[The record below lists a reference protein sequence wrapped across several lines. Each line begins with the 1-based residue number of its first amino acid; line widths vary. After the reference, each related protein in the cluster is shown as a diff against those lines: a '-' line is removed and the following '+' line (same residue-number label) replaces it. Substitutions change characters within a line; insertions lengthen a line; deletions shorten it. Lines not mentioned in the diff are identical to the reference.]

1 MLALGWP
8 GRLARAAE
16 AAGATVDFNYDIR
29 PMISAKCFHCHGP
42 DEKSRKAKLRLD
54 LRAEALKEHEDGP
67 TIVPGSASD
76 SALIARI
83 TSRDPDEVMPPPKED
98 HALTA
103 QEIQLLQRWID
114 QGAEYKPHWAFV
126 KPEQAAIPGDADY
139 DLKLAELAKTDPKRA
154 PEVAGKQAEWRKWP
168 RNPIDHFVLER
179 MLGQG
184 LTPSPEADSS
194 TLCRRLYF
202 DLTGLPPSLDE
213 VDTFREASSR
223 DPQAAIESLVDQLL
237 ASPAYGERWA
247 KMWLDLAR
255 YADSTGYGSDRFR
268 LNIWP
273 YRDWVI
279 NAFNRDLPYDQFTIE
294 QLAGDLL
301 PNATA
306 EQITATAFHRNT
318 MTNTEGGVQPEEY
331 RVAAVKDRVATTGQ
345 VWMGLT
351 VGCAQCHS
359 HKFDPIPQTDYY
371 RLFAVFNE
379 TEDANRGDEEPTMPL
394 PTPEE
399 AAKMDAIKQ
408 EIGAIQAK
416 MTGSTPEVDA
426 EERQWEAQ
434 MAHPA
439 QWRLLTPFEVSAA
452 SGTTLAAQP
461 DGSFL
466 AVGSDHPEKDTYT
479 VKAHSDLH
487 GITAFRVEALPDE
500 TLPAGGP
507 GRAENGN
514 AVLSELTVAVERP
527 STKPV
532 RGRYLRITLPN
543 AREGLALAEVQV
555 FSKGENI
562 AVRGKASQSST
573 DFGGL
578 AQRAIDGNTN
588 GNFAKGKSISHTGRD
603 KDPWWEVDLETE
615 ADIDKIVIWNRTD
628 GVGNRLSNFQVE
640 LLDWNRRQTW
650 QTTVAASPNPSV
662 AMRPD
667 GSRAV
672 ELRNASADF
681 SQDGWLAANAID
693 GDLKTGWAFIP
704 EIGKA
709 HAAVFE
715 TAAPVDARDDAL
727 ALTLRQVYGWR
738 HTIGRFRIWATTQ
751 SPPPR
756 ELPPGI
762 RTILAINPGAR
773 DAKQREELASYFRPL
788 SRAYADLGKQ
798 LDARRA
804 ALAAIKPVML
814 PVMRELSA
822 AKQRE
827 THLLNKGNYL
837 APGEKVVPGLLS
849 AFPSSMPADS
859 KIDRLALARWL
870 VSPENPLTARVAVNR
885 YWAQLFGL
893 GIVESEE
900 DFGTQGALP
909 THPHLLDWLAVTFES
924 PKAPRG
930 NDENRT
936 SAEALRDA
944 HGATGANDDGTSGA
958 KGDLKASGLGW
969 DMKALLKLIVT
980 SATYR
985 QASKVTPDAL
995 ERDARNQFLSHAPR
1009 RRLDAEAVRDQALAL
1024 SGLLSHKIGGPS
1036 VYPPQPDGLWKV
1048 AFNGGQNA
1056 YPTSKGEDRYRRGI
1070 YTFWRR
1076 TMPYPSM
1083 ATFDAPS
1090 RESCTMRRLPTN
1102 TPLQAFVTMNDP
1114 VFVECAQALGRRIV
1128 REGGSDTGSR
1138 IRYGLQLCLSR
1149 PPENAQVKALASLY
1163 EDELATY
1170 RGDPA
1175 GALKLSTEPLGPLPA
1190 GADAAEM
1197 AAWVVVANVLLNLDA
1212 ILTKS

>member
-1 MLALGWP
+1 M
-8 GRLARAAE
+8 RAADPD
-16 AAGATVDFNYDIR
+16 GAKVDFNYDIR
-29 PMISAKCFHCHGP
+29 PIISSKCFHCHGP

-67 TIVPGSASD
+67 TIVAGSSAD
-76 SALIARI
+76 SALMARI
-83 TSRDPDEVMPPPKED
+83 TSKDPDEVMPPPKED

-103 QEIQLLQRWID
+103 QEVQLLERWID
-114 QGAEYKPHWAFV
+114 QGAEYKPHWSFV
-126 KPEQAAIPGDADY
+126 KPERAAIPGEADF
-139 DLKLAELAKTDPKRA
+139 DEKLADLAKTDPTRA
-154 PEVAGKQAEWRKWP
+154 REVTAKKAEWRQWP
-168 RNPIDHFVLER
+168 RNPIDHFVLAR

-184 LTPSPEADSS
+184 LTPSPEADPS

-202 DLTGLPPSLDE
+202 DLTGLPPSPDE
-213 VDTFREASSR
+213 VDTFREAASR
-223 DPQAAIESLVDQLL
+223 DAQGAIESLVDQLL

-279 NAFNRDLPYDQFTIE
+279 NAFNRDLRYDQFTIE

-301 PNATA
+301 PNATP

-331 RVAAVKDRVATTGQ
+331 RVAAVKDRIATTGQ

-399 AAKMDAIKQ
+399 TAKMDAVKK
-408 EIGAIQAK
+408 EMAEIQAK
-416 MTGSTPEVDA
+416 MKGSTPEFEA
-426 EERQWEAQ
+426 EERVWEAQ
-434 MAHPA
+434 LAQPA
-439 QWRLLTPFEVSAA
+439 QWRMLKPFEVSAA

-466 AVGSDHPEKDTYT
+466 AVGSDHPDKDTYT

-487 GITAFRVEALPDE
+487 GITAFRVEVLPDD

-514 AVLSELTVAVERP
+514 AVLSELSVAVEP
-527 STKPV
+527 PAAKPI
-532 RGRYLRITLPN
+532 RGRYLRVTLPN
-543 AREGLALAEVQV
+543 AKEGLALAEVQV

-573 DFGGL
+573 DFGGV

-603 KDPWWEVDLETE
+603 KDPWWEVDLGAE
-615 ADIDKIVIWNRTD
+615 AEIENIVIWNRTD
-628 GVGNRLSNFQVE
+628 GVGKRLANFQVE
-640 LLDWNRRQTW
+640 LLDADRKQAWEQV
-650 QTTVAASPNPSV
+650 VAAPPNPSAAV
-662 AMRPD
+662 RPD

-672 ELRNASADF
+672 ALRNASADF
-681 SQDGWLAANAID
+681 SQDGWLAENAID
-693 GDLKTGWAFIP
+693 GDLKTGWAFVP

-709 HAAVFE
+709 HAAVFD
-715 TAAPVDARDDAL
+715 TAAPIDARDDVL

-751 SPPPR
+751 SPAPR
-756 ELPPGI
+756 ELPPGV
-762 RTILAINPGAR
+762 RTILAIAPGAR
-773 DAKQREELASYFRPL
+773 DAKQQEELASYFRPL

-798 LDARRA
+798 LDAKRA
-804 ALAAIKPVML
+804 ELAAIKPVML
-814 PVMRELSA
+814 PVMRELPA
-822 AKQRE
+822 AKRRE

-837 APGEKVVPGLLS
+837 TPGDKVEPGLLS
-849 AFPSSMPADS
+849 AFDSFVPADA
-859 KIDRLALARWL
+859 KIDRLTAARWL

-885 YWAQLFGL
+885 FWAQLFGT

-909 THPHLLDWLAVTFES
+909 THPQLLDWLARTFEL
-924 PKAPRG
+924 PRG
-930 NDENRT
+930 NDETRMT
-936 SAEALRDA
+936 
-944 HGATGANDDGTSGA
+944 NDDGGGGA
-958 KGDLKASGLGW
+958 KSRGFASGLGW
-969 DMKALLKLIVT
+969 DMKALLKMMVT

-985 QASKVTPDAL
+985 QASRVTADVL
-995 ERDARNQFLSHAPR
+995 ERDARNRFLSHAPR
-1009 RRLDAEAVRDQALAL
+1009 RRLDAESVRDQALAL
-1024 SGLLSHKIGGPS
+1024 SGLLSHKLGGPS

-1090 RESCTMRRLPTN
+1090 RESCTVRRLPTN

-1114 VFVECAQALGRRIV
+1114 VFVECAQALGRRIA
-1128 REGGSDTGSR
+1128 REGGSDTESR
-1138 IRYGLQLCLSR
+1138 MRYALQLCLCR
-1149 PPENAQVKALASLY
+1149 PPEDAQVKALTGLY
-1163 EDELATY
+1163 EDELANY
-1170 RGDPA
+1170 RSDPA

-1197 AAWVVVANVLLNLDA
+1197 AAWMVVANVLLNLDA
-1212 ILTKS
+1212 VLTKS

>member
-1 MLALGWP
+1 MLHRFFFSLTAALALGWV
-8 GRLARAAE
+8 ARSAHAADP
-16 AAGATVDFNYDIR
+16 ASAKVDFNYDIR
-29 PMISAKCFHCHGP
+29 PIISTKCFHCHGP

-54 LRAEALKEHEDGP
+54 LRGEALKEHEDGP

-83 TSRDPDEVMPPPKED
+83 TSKDSDEVMPPPKED

-103 QEIQLLQRWID
+103 QEVQLLKRWID
-114 QGAEYKPHWAFV
+114 QGAEYKPHWSFV
-126 KPEQAAIPGDADY
+126 KPERAAIPGDADY
-139 DLKLAELAKTDPKRA
+139 DVTLADLAKTDPKRA
-154 PEVAGKQAEWRKWP
+154 REVTEQRSEWRQWP
-168 RNPIDHFVLER
+168 RNPIDHFVLAR

-184 LTPSPEADSS
+184 LTPSPEADPS

-202 DLTGLPPSLDE
+202 DLAGLPPSLDE
-213 VDTFREASSR
+213 VDTFREAASR

-279 NAFNRDLPYDQFTIE
+279 NAFNRNLPYDQFTIE

-301 PNATA
+301 PNATP

-331 RVAAVKDRVATTGQ
+331 RVAAVKDRIATTGQ

-379 TEDANRGDEEPTMPL
+379 TEDANRGDEEPTLPL

-399 AAKMDAIKQ
+399 IAKTDEVKK
-408 EIGAIQAK
+408 EISAIQAK
-416 MTGSTPEVDA
+416 MKGSTPEMDR
-426 EERQWEAQ
+426 EERNWEAQ

-439 QWRLLTPFEVSAA
+439 QWRMLTPFEVTAA
-452 SGTTLAAQP
+452 SGTTLAAQA

-466 AVGSDHPEKDTYT
+466 AVGSDHPDTDTYT

-487 GITAFRVEALPDE
+487 GITAFRVEVLPDDS
-500 TLPAGGP
+500 LPARGP

-514 AVLSELTVAVERP
+514 AVLSELRVTVEPPAA
-527 STKPV
+527 KPI
-532 RGRYLRITLPN
+532 RGRYLRVTLPN
-543 AREGLALAEVQV
+543 AKEGLALAEVQV
-555 FSKGENI
+555 FSMGENI

-573 DFGGL
+573 DFGGA

-588 GNFAKGKSISHTGRD
+588 GNFAKGKSVSHTGRD
-603 KDPWWEVDLETE
+603 EDPWWEVDLGAE
-615 ADIDKIVIWNRTD
+615 AEVENIVIWNRTD
-628 GVGNRLSNFQVE
+628 GVEGRLANFQVE
-640 LLDWNRRQTW
+640 LLDGDRKQSW
-650 QTTVAASPNPSV
+650 QQTVAAPPKPSV
-662 AMRPD
+662 AISPD

-672 ELRNASADF
+672 TLRNASADF
-681 SQDGWLAANAID
+681 SQDGWSAENAID
-693 GDLKTGWAFIP
+693 GDLKTGWAFVP
-704 EIGKA
+704 ETGKA

-715 TAAPVDARDDAL
+715 TAAPLDARDDVL

-738 HTIGRFRIWATTQ
+738 HTIGRFRVWATTQ
-751 SPPPR
+751 APAPR

-762 RTILAINPGAR
+762 WTVLAIDPGAR

-788 SRAYADLGKQ
+788 SRAYAGLGKL
-798 LDARRA
+798 LDAKRA
-804 ALAAIKPVML
+804 ELAAIKPVML
-814 PVMRELSA
+814 PVMRELPV

-837 APGEKVVPGLLS
+837 TPGDKVEPGLLS
-849 AFPSSMPADS
+849 AFSAFVPADT
-859 KIDRLALARWL
+859 KIDRLTAARWL

-885 YWAQLFGL
+885 FWAQLFGT

-909 THPHLLDWLAVTFES
+909 SHPQLLDWLAVAFMS
-924 PKAPRG
+924 PKTPG
-930 NDENRT
+930 SNGET
-936 SAEALRDA
+936 PKLSEEAM
-944 HGATGANDDGTSGA
+944 
-958 KGDLKASGLGW
+958 GW
-969 DMKALLKLIVT
+969 DMKAMLRLIVT

-985 QASKVTPDAL
+985 QASKVTPDVL
-995 ERDARNQFLSHAPR
+995 ERDGRNRYLSHAPR

-1024 SGLLSHKIGGPS
+1024 SGLLSHKLGGPS

-1090 RESCTMRRLPTN
+1090 RESCTLRRLPTN

-1128 REGGSDTGSR
+1128 REGGNDTESR
-1138 IRYGLQLCLSR
+1138 MRYALQLCLCR
-1149 PPENAQVKALASLY
+1149 PPEEAQVKALTGLY
-1163 EDELATY
+1163 KDELATY
-1170 RGDPA
+1170 RADPE
-1175 GALKLSTEPLGPLPA
+1175 GALKLATQPLGPLPA

-1197 AAWVVVANVLLNLDA
+1197 AAWMVVANVLLNLDA
-1212 ILTKS
+1212 VLTKS

>member
-1 MLALGWP
+1 MFHRSLFPLFLMVALGWST
-8 GRLARAAE
+8 GAAD
-16 AAGATVDFNYDIR
+16 ASDPAGAKVDFNYDIR
-29 PMISAKCFHCHGP
+29 PIISTKCFHCHGP

-54 LRAEALKEHEDGP
+54 LRGEALKEHEDGP

-83 TSRDPDEVMPPPKED
+83 TSKDADEVMPPPKED

-103 QEIQLLQRWID
+103 QEVQLLKRWID
-114 QGAEYKPHWAFV
+114 QGAEYKAHWSFV
-126 KPEQAAIPGDADY
+126 KPERGAIPGDADY
-139 DLKLAELAKTDPKRA
+139 DAKLADLAKTDPKRA
-154 PEVAGKQAEWRKWP
+154 QEVTGKQAEWRQWP
-168 RNPIDHFVLER
+168 RNPIDHFVLAR

-194 TLCRRLYF
+194 ALCRRLYF

-213 VDTFREASSR
+213 MDTFREAASR
-223 DPQAAIESLVDQLL
+223 DPQTAIETLVDQLL

-273 YRDWVI
+273 YRDSVI
-279 NAFNRDLPYDQFTIE
+279 NAFNHNLPYDQFTIE
-294 QLAGDLL
+294 QIAGDLL
-301 PNATA
+301 PNPTP

-331 RVAAVKDRVATTGQ
+331 RVAAVKDRIATTGQ

-351 VGCAQCHS
+351 VGCAQCHT

-379 TEDANRGDEEPTMPL
+379 TEDANRGDEEPTLPL

-399 AAKMDAIKQ
+399 TAKMDAVKK
-408 EIGAIQAK
+408 EIAEIQAK
-416 MTGSTPEVDA
+416 MKGSTPEMEV
-426 EERQWEAQ
+426 EEQKWEAQ
-434 MAHPA
+434 MAQPG
-439 QWRLLTPFEVSAA
+439 QWRMLTPFEVSAA

-466 AVGSDHPEKDTYT
+466 AVGSDHPETDTYK
-479 VKAHSDLH
+479 VKVRPDLH
-487 GITAFRVEALPDE
+487 GITAFRVEVLPDDS
-500 TLPAGGP
+500 LPAHGP

-514 AVLSELTVAVERP
+514 AVLSELRVAVEPRDA
-527 STKPV
+527 KPV
-532 RGRYLRITLPN
+532 HGRYLRVTLPN
-543 AREGLALAEVQV
+543 AKEGLALAEVQV

-573 DFGGL
+573 DFGG
-578 AQRAIDGNTN
+578 APERAIDGNTN
-588 GNFAKGKSISHTGRD
+588 GNFTKGKSVSHTGRD
-603 KDPWWEVDLETE
+603 KDPWWEVDLGKE
-615 ADIDKIVIWNRTD
+615 AEIENIMIWNRTD
-628 GVGNRLSNFQVE
+628 GVGGRLANFRVE
-640 LLDWNRRQTW
+640 LLDGDRKQAW
-650 QTTVAASPNPSV
+650 QQTVAAPPNPNV
-662 AMRPD
+662 ALSPD
-667 GSRAV
+667 GNRVVA
-672 ELRNASADF
+672 LRNASADF
-681 SQDGWLAANAID
+681 SQDGWLAENAID
-693 GDLKTGWAFIP
+693 GDLKTGWAFSP

-709 HAAVFE
+709 HAAVFD
-715 TAAPVDARDDAL
+715 TVAPLDAGDQVL
-727 ALTLRQVYGWR
+727 ALTLRQVYGWQ

-751 SPPPR
+751 APAPR

-762 RTILAINPGAR
+762 RAVLAIDPGAR
-773 DAKQREELASYFRPL
+773 DAKQREELASYYRPL

-798 LDARRA
+798 LDAKRA

-814 PVMRELSA
+814 PVMRELPVA
-822 AKQRE
+822 RRRE

-837 APGEKVVPGLLS
+837 TPGDKVEPGLLS
-849 AFPSSMPADS
+849 AFSAFVPADE
-859 KIDRLALARWL
+859 KIDRLTVARWL
-870 VSPENPLTARVAVNR
+870 VSQENPLTARVAVNR
-885 YWAQLFGL
+885 FWAQLFGT

-900 DFGTQGALP
+900 DFGTQGSLP
-909 THPHLLDWLAVTFES
+909 SHPQLLDWMAVTFQSRNTPGTNED
-924 PKAPRG
+924 G
-930 NDENRT
+930 
-936 SAEALRDA
+936 
-944 HGATGANDDGTSGA
+944 GAGANRDWNAIGM
-958 KGDLKASGLGW
+958 GW
-969 DMKALLKLIVT
+969 DMKAMLKLIVT

-985 QASKVTPDAL
+985 QSSKVTPEML
-995 ERDARNQFLSHAPR
+995 ERDGRNRFLSHAQR
-1009 RRLDAEAVRDQALAL
+1009 RRLDAEAVRDQALML
-1024 SGLLSHKIGGPS
+1024 SGLLSHKLGGPS

-1090 RESCTMRRLPTN
+1090 RESCTLRRLPTN

-1128 REGGSDTGSR
+1128 REGGNDTASR
-1138 IRYGLQLCLSR
+1138 MRYALQLCLSR
-1149 PPENAQVKALASLY
+1149 PPADAQVKALTALY
-1163 EDELATY
+1163 EDELAGY

-1197 AAWVVVANVLLNLDA
+1197 AAWMVVANVLLNLDA
-1212 ILTKS
+1212 VLTKS

>member
-1 MLALGWP
+1 MRNRPLFIFTIVFALGWAAP
-8 GRLARAAE
+8 SARAADS
-16 AAGATVDFNYDIR
+16 GAKVDFNYDIR
-29 PMISAKCFHCHGP
+29 PIISTKCFHCHGP

-54 LRAEALKEHEDGP
+54 LRGEALKDHEDGP
-67 TIVPGSASD
+67 TIVPGSASA

-83 TSRDPDEVMPPPKED
+83 SSKDADEIMPPPKED

-103 QEIQLLQRWID
+103 REIQLLKRWID
-114 QGAEYKPHWAFV
+114 QGAEYKPHWSFV
-126 KPEQAAIPGDADY
+126 KPERAAIPGDAEY
-139 DLKLAELAKTDPKRA
+139 DMQLAELAKTDPKRA
-154 PEVAGKQAEWRKWP
+154 KELTGRQAEWRHWP
-168 RNPIDHFVLER
+168 RNPIDQFVLAR
-179 MLGQG
+179 MLGEG
-184 LTPSPEADSS
+184 LAPSPEADPS

-213 VDTFREASSR
+213 VDAFREAASR

-301 PNATA
+301 PDATA
-306 EQITATAFHRNT
+306 EQIAATAFHRNT

-331 RVAAVKDRVATTGQ
+331 RVAAVKDRISTTGQ

-379 TEDANRGDEEPTMPL
+379 TEDNNRGDEEPTLPL

-399 AAKMDAIKQ
+399 MAKTDAIKQ

-416 MTGSTPEVDA
+416 MKGGTPEFEM

-439 QWRLLTPFEVSAA
+439 QWHVLTPFEVSAA

-466 AVGSDHPEKDTYT
+466 AVGSDHPETDTYT
-479 VKAHSDLH
+479 WKAYSDLH
-487 GITAFRVEALPDE
+487 GITAFRVEELPDDS
-500 TLPAGGP
+500 LPQGGP
-507 GRAENGN
+507 GRAVNGN
-514 AVLSELTVAVERP
+514 AVLSELRAAVEPRAAK
-527 STKPV
+527 TI
-532 RGRYLRITLPN
+532 RGRYLRVTLPN
-543 AREGLALAEVQV
+543 AKEGLALAEAQV
-555 FSKGENI
+555 FSNGENI
-562 AVRGKASQSST
+562 AMRGKASQSST
-573 DFGGL
+573 DFGGV
-578 AQRAIDGNTN
+578 AERAIDGKTN
-588 GNFAKGKSISHTGRD
+588 GNFTKGKSVSHTGRD
-603 KDPWWEVDLETE
+603 KDPWWEVDLGRE
-615 ADIDKIVIWNRTD
+615 AEIENVVIWNRTD
-628 GVGNRLSNFQVE
+628 GVGGRLANFRVE
-640 LLDWNRRQTW
+640 LLDGDRKQVW
-650 QTTVAASPNPSV
+650 QQMVAAPPNPSV
-662 AMRPD
+662 TLSPD
-667 GSRAV
+667 GNRVVA
-672 ELRNASADF
+672 LRDASADF
-681 SQDGWLAANAID
+681 SEDGWPAENAID
-693 GDLKTGWAFIP
+693 GDLKTGWAFLP
-704 EIGKA
+704 EIAKA
-709 HAAVFE
+709 HAAVFA
-715 TAAPVDARDDAL
+715 TAAPVDAGDDAL
-727 ALTLRQVYGWR
+727 ALTLRQVYGWQ

-751 SPPPR
+751 SPAPR
-756 ELPPGI
+756 ELPPAI
-762 RTILAINPGAR
+762 ATILAINPGAR
-773 DAKQREELASYFRPL
+773 EAKQREELASYYRPL

-798 LDARRA
+798 LGAKRA
-804 ALAAIKPVML
+804 ELAAIKPVML
-814 PVMRELSA
+814 PVMRELPE
-822 AKQRE
+822 AKRRE

-837 APGEKVVPGLLS
+837 TPGDTVEPGLLS
-849 AFPSSMPADS
+849 AFSSFVPADT
-859 KIDRLALARWL
+859 KIDRLTMARWL

-885 YWAQLFGL
+885 FWAQLFGI

-909 THPHLLDWLAVTFES
+909 SHPQLLDWLAVTFQS
-924 PKAPRG
+924 PKATER
-930 NDENRT
+930 NDEI
-936 SAEALRDA
+936 
-944 HGATGANDDGTSGA
+944 TSGM
-958 KGDLKASGLGW
+958 GW
-969 DMKALLKLIVT
+969 DMKALLRIMVT

-985 QASKVTPDAL
+985 QASRVTPDVL
-995 ERDARNQFLSHAPR
+995 ERDARNRFLSHAQR
-1009 RRLDAEAVRDQALAL
+1009 RRLDAEAVRDQSLAL
-1024 SGLLSHKIGGPS
+1024 SGLLSHKLGGPS

-1083 ATFDAPS
+1083 TTFDAPS
-1090 RESCTMRRLPTN
+1090 RESCTLRRLPTN

-1128 REGGSDTGSR
+1128 REGGNDTESR
-1138 IRYGLQLCLSR
+1138 MRYALQLCLCR
-1149 PPENAQVKALASLY
+1149 PPEDAQVKALTGLY
-1163 EDELATY
+1163 EDELANY
-1170 RGDPA
+1170 RSDPA

-1197 AAWVVVANVLLNLDA
+1197 AGWMVVANVLLNLDA
-1212 ILTKS
+1212 VLTKS